1 MIEKEGE
8 LSTYHED
15 KLLLVSNRKA
25 NKQMIRV
32 ERRIEEAENYNAL
45 SQMFEIKNLDS
56 KTGLKEIKLDQL
68 RVLHFAYLDK
78 TIVLL
83 GVFLKK
89 SQKTPP
95 SIIERNNTRI
105 ARYKE
110 THHEKPSDV

>member
-1 MIEKEGE
+1 MVEKEGE

-25 NKQMIRV
+25 NKQMIRI
-32 ERRIEEAENYNAL
+32 ERRIEEAENYSML
-45 SQMFEIKNLDS
+45 SKLFEIKGLDS
-56 KTGLKEIKLDQL
+56 KTGLKEIKVDRL

-89 SQKTPP
+89 TQKTPP
-95 SIIERNNTRI
+95 NIIEKNNARI
-105 ARYKE
+105 KKYRE
-110 THHEKPSDV
+110 THNEKPSDV